1 MLAEPIV
8 NGFKKETA
16 GTVDVVHL
24 NMLSAAG
31 QEVGGQY
38 DVRVVPTSLL
48 FNSQGELIQRVNG
61 VPKKEDLLGQIRR
74 REEREMK
81 RR

>member
-8 NGFKKETA
+8 NGFKKEMV

-31 QEVGGQY
+31 KEVGGQY
-38 DVRVVPTSLL
+38 DVKVVPTSLL
-48 FNSQGELIQRVNG
+48 FNTQGELIQRVNG
-61 VPKKEDLLGQIRR
+61 VPNKEDLLGQIRG